1 MYYFQELAA
10 LTGVTAYWDLDVES
24 DVETDKKFIGRT
36 NFQKWFNHFFYI
48 MDKYRRSNNYINIG
62 KDFYLKGNQKE
73 SLKNLPPTFI
83 AASHSDQDVPVSISQ
98 EMSKLIPNTQTFLTE
113 NLPHDFDAN
122 LQLDVGKTCYQ
133 EVIYWLDSF
142 NKKDQK

>member
-1 MYYFQELAA
+1 M
-10 LTGVTAYWDLDVES
+10 
-24 DVETDKKFIGRT
+24 
-36 NFQKWFNHFFYI
+36 
-48 MDKYRRSNNYINIG
+48 
-62 KDFYLKGNQKE
+62 
-73 SLKNLPPTFI
+73 PPTFI

-142 NKKDQK
+142 NKKD